1 MARKLMWA
9 VLLVGVMLIAAPFAI
24 GLPDKADGGQNM
36 IDAFGPIMDQ
46 ENVDTTATYY
56 YDVFVPLGDVVPA
69 MTQENIDKFNGYL
82 AGFTALGVDAE
93 NMVPALAAA
102 MQMPEEDVQAFM
114 GDQFPAMTGMLQSL
128 PDMQTDFTGLL
139 GLMGNNVAI
148 FEQVP
153 AGLDHYE
160 PLVTTMQAEVG
171 NYDKVAALP
180 NFRLF
185 TWFFVIPGVLLV
197 GLAAAGLLLDGSKA
211 GRGGKG
217 DDVMPDVTRDREP
230 QPV

>member
-9 VLLVGVMLIAAPFAI
+9 VLLVGVMLIAAPFAM

-46 ENVDTTATYY
+46 DNVDITATYY
-56 YDVFVPLGDVVPA
+56 YEVFVPLGDVVPA

-82 AGFTALGVDAE
+82 DGFTALGVDAE

-102 MQMPEEDVQAFM
+102 MQMPEENVQAFM
-114 GDQFPAMTGMLQSL
+114 GEQFPAMTDMLQSL
-128 PDMQTDFTGLL
+128 PEMQTDFAGLL
-139 GLMGNNVAI
+139 GLMGSNVAI

-160 PLVTTMQAEVG
+160 PLVTTMQAEVS
-171 NYDKVAALP
+171 NYDKVAGLP
-180 NFRLF
+180 DFRMF
-185 TWFFVIPGVLLV
+185 TWFFVIPGVILV
-197 GLAAAGLLLDGSKA
+197 GLAVTALML
-211 GRGGKG
+211 GRRKK
-217 DDVMPDVTRDREP
+217 DDDADVTPEVIRERTP
-230 QPV
+230 ELV